1 MISEPAGRDWRTG
14 AGCVDVDPEIF
25 YPLDLIPTAPAVQR
39 AKRVCAGCPVQA
51 ACLLD
56 AMAGEDPARRWGV
69 IGATTP
75 DERHALFLTQRRTVA
90 ECAAVAA

>member
-1 MISEPAGRDWRTG
+1 MIREPAGRDWRTQ
-14 AGCVDVDPEIF
+14 ALCAQVDPEIF
-25 YPLDLIPTAPAVQR
+25 YPVNVAPTSPAVQQ
-39 AKRVCAGCPVQA
+39 AKRICAACPVQT

-75 DERHALFLTQRRTVA
+75 DERHALFLAQRPTVA
-90 ECAAVAA
+90 EPGAVAA

>member
-1 MISEPAGRDWRTG
+1 MIAEPAGRDWRTR
-14 AGCVDVDPEIF
+14 ALCVDVDPETF
-25 YPLDLIPTAPAVQR
+25 YPLDLATTAQAVQR
-39 AKRVCAGCPVQA
+39 AKRICAACPVQT

-75 DERHALFLTQRRTVA
+75 DERDALFLAQRPTVA
-90 ECAAVAA
+90 RSGAVAA